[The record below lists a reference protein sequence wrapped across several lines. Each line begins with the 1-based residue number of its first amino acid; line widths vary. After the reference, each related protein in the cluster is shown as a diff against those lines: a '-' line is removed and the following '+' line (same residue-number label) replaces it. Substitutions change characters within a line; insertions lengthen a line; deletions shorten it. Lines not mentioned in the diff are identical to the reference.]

1 MASIRLADHTDTV
14 QEKLRLLQTAY
25 QSGRYDLALSLTESL
40 KDTIAFEQQTS
51 GDLGPLQLA
60 ADLAVSVADLPAGW
74 ASWALVVFAIL
85 ISAALLIWM
94 WRVNDRMLAIALGLV
109 AGGAIGNVID
119 RLRFG
124 AVVDFLDFYADGWH
138 WPAFNLADT
147 AITAG
152 VVLLILDSLKSPP
165 SKP

>member
-1 MASIRLADHTDTV
+1 MLNP
-14 QEKLRLLQTAY
+14 
-25 QSGRYDLALSLTESL
+25 GRMGALSFL
-40 KDTIAFEQQTS
+40 
-51 GDLGPLQLA
+51 
-60 ADLAVSVADLPAGW
+60 LAVLFDQITKWWIVTVVMSPPRRIPVLPFFDLVFVQNRGASFGIFADAPGW

-124 AVVDFLDFYADGWH
+124 AVVDFLDFYAGGWH

-147 AITAG
+147 AIAAG
-152 VVLLILDSLKSPP
+152 VVLLILDSLRTPP

>member
-1 MASIRLADHTDTV
+1 MLNP
-14 QEKLRLLQTAY
+14 
-25 QSGRYDLALSLTESL
+25 GRMGALSFL
-40 KDTIAFEQQTS
+40 
-51 GDLGPLQLA
+51 
-60 ADLAVSVADLPAGW
+60 LAVLFDQITKWWIVTVVMSPPRRIPVLPFFDLVYVQNKGASFGIFANAPGW

-124 AVVDFLDFYADGWH
+124 AVVDFLDFHAMGWH